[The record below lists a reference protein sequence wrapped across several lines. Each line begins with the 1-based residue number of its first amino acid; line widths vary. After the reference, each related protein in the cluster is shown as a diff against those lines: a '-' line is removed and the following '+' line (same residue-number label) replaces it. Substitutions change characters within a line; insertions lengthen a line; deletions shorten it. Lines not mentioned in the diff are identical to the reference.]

1 MDRPPKHG
9 GSSER
14 TCEKVH
20 AFATATL
27 KTASL
32 QKVYK
37 VVHPSSQA
45 EGVKGN
51 FRASFE
57 VRKILS

>member
-20 AFATATL
+20 AFATANL
-27 KTASL
+27 KL
-32 QKVYK
+32 V
-37 VVHPSSQA
+37 A
-45 EGVKGN
+45 EL
-51 FRASFE
+51 SFE
-57 VRKILS
+57 AAWFFTTPRCQWGDHVCLTGDLEVQA